1 MKQLSD
7 EWFEAR
13 LGKVT
18 ASHIS
23 DVMAKGTGVTRK
35 NYMMQLLVERLTG
48 KHEDTYINAAMQ
60 RGIDEEPMA
69 NAEYELVTGNLVTAV
84 GFVDHPTIPMAGASP
99 DGLVGD
105 DGLIE
110 IKCPHTSTHV
120 DTLLLDKVQRQYI
133 LQMQWQMACTGRAWC
148 DFASYDSRMPPKHQL
163 KVIRIDRDPAM
174 VESIRDAVVL
184 FLEQLDDLERQLK

>member
-184 FLEQLDDLERQLK
+184 FLDQLADLERQLK